1 LEFGGLANSAPGVCY
16 CLHPMKNKGCAS
28 WDLGKRT
35 WGGRGTVH
43 VGQVYDR
50 DQEKHVDVDSFMDAY
65 YAKGL
70 RQGWVDTRIYNM
82 GAVVVDCLGLREQ
95 WWSKVTTVEID
106 GMVIGGALVM
116 GRIAEID
123 VAEYLFLIDETAQD
137 QGRINDQDMFEV
149 HDLDGDEV
157 FVDVTTGEKVEH
169 GKTVAESVEGIT
181 AATTLQITKD
191 ELTLAQTLIEIRA
204 AKHKDKGVTIQEPS
218 NFRTTSPS
226 QPLQAKAKG
235 KRIMVEPEKPL
246 KKKDQVAL
254 DEEVARKL

>member
-1 LEFGGLANSAPGVCY
+1 
-16 CLHPMKNKGCAS
+16 
-28 WDLGKRT
+28 
-35 WGGRGTVH
+35 
-43 VGQVYDR
+43 
-50 DQEKHVDVDSFMDAY
+50 
-65 YAKGL
+65 
-70 RQGWVDTRIYNM
+70 
-82 GAVVVDCLGLREQ
+82 
-95 WWSKVTTVEID
+95 
-106 GMVIGGALVM
+106 M

-204 AKHKDKGVTIQEPS
+204 AKHKDKGVTIQEP
-218 NFRTTSPS
+218 
-226 QPLQAKAKG
+226 K
-235 KRIMVEPEKPL
+235 PEKPL

-254 DEEVARKL
+254 DEEVARKLEAEMKAKMEMEERIARERDEANRAMIEE